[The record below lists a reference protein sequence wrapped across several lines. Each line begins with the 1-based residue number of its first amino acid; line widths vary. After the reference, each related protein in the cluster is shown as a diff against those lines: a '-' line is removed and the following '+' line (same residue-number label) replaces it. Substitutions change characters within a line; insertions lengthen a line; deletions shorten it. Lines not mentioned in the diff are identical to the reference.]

1 MSVVAAV
8 LIQAISR
15 FLQIYSVLLI
25 IRILLTWFPT
35 VDWSN
40 PIFSTLAQLTDPY
53 LNLFRSIIP
62 PIGGLDLSAI
72 LAILALNLLSGLVDA
87 ANGQITALAY
97 ASYGSF

>member
-87 ANGQITALAY
+87 ATSQITALAY
-97 ASYGSF
+97 ASYGAF

>member
-87 ANGQITALAY
+87 ATGQITALAY
-97 ASYGSF
+97 ASYGAF